1 VNNAAQLFRLFGR
14 PAEAMS
20 AILDQGSPL
29 FAASAVVIVSL
40 LLELP
45 LRIALSFS
53 LAFLPLLALA
63 VVYVPSTLLLTNVIE
78 RMGGLS
84 VVFQRDYSPL
94 LTCAAMAWS
103 AISLPIV
110 VAAWLLPLA
119 FVRGVAIVAY
129 MYFAVLMVVAVRTV
143 FGTETRTAAGVVSL
157 SWIPLLVAPF
167 LWRPLSFVLR
177 FLTSPLLLLFVFY
190 YLRSEL
196 ANLGAGFRSR
206 QQFHRMLEA
215 STVNPHDSDAQYQLG
230 LIYQQRRQST
240 EAIRRFNNAV
250 AIDPSEADAHFQLGR
265 IALEQGRLNDAMEH
279 FQTVYSQDDQHS
291 SSEILRELGALYVA
305 AGQYKDALNQLE
317 VYVERRPYD
326 PEGLYYEG
334 FALEKSGD
342 AARAYEMYGRAI
354 EAARTAPRYRR
365 KYTAKWSRLAQ
376 KQLRKLPAT

>member
-45 LRIALSFS
+45 LPIALSFS

-63 VVYVPSTLLLTNVIE
+63 VVYVPSTLLLTNLIE

-119 FVRGVAIVAY
+119 LVRGVAIVAY

-143 FGTETRTAAGVVSL
+143 FWNGNAHCSGRRWLVMDSAVGRAVFVGAAQL
-157 SWIPLLVAPF
+157 CVAFSHLTTP
-167 LWRPLSFVLR
+167 PVIR
-177 FLTSPLLLLFVFY
+177 FLL
-190 YLRSEL
+190 
-196 ANLGAGFRSR
+196 
-206 QQFHRMLEA
+206 
-215 STVNPHDSDAQYQLG
+215 
-230 LIYQQRRQST
+230 
-240 EAIRRFNNAV
+240 
-250 AIDPSEADAHFQLGR
+250 
-265 IALEQGRLNDAMEH
+265 
-279 FQTVYSQDDQHS
+279 S
-291 SSEILRELGALYVA
+291 S
-305 AGQYKDALNQLE
+305 
-317 VYVERRPYD
+317 
-326 PEGLYYEG
+326 
-334 FALEKSGD
+334 
-342 AARAYEMYGRAI
+342 
-354 EAARTAPRYRR
+354 
-365 KYTAKWSRLAQ
+365 
-376 KQLRKLPAT
+376 